1 MLYFFLKFLIL
12 INYIYFI
19 NSFKQKSFNF
29 LKKNSIYTE
38 LNYLFTDKE
47 DKNIILNGENFFL
60 KKYLCKELC
69 KINKHK
75 FLEYSFNQFICE
87 SPHINN
93 DDSLIY
99 IDDFMIKNGRIL
111 NDFEEHRILNI
122 PKSNNLIIFQS
133 DNIQKIPFKDDRIIK
148 RFKVLE
154 FPNLEKKD
162 LIHYIYDIIEK
173 YNYDDNL
180 YLLNWSQYNIDK
192 LNIEH
197 INILIFEIN
206 NMFYE
211 GKSFNYIHNNLEI
224 IINSMIKY

>member
-1 MLYFFLKFLIL
+1 MMYFFLKFLIL
-12 INYIYFI
+12 INYIYDI
-19 NSFKQKSFNF
+19 KSIKQKTFNF
-29 LKKNSIYTE
+29 LKKNNIYTE
-38 LNYLFTDKE
+38 LNNLFIEKE
-47 DKNIILNGENFFL
+47 DKNIILDGENFFL

-93 DDSLIY
+93 DNSLIY
-99 IDDFMIKNGRIL
+99 INDFMIKNGRIFNHYEEDRLL
-111 NDFEEHRILNI
+111 NMR
-122 PKSNNLIIFQS
+122 KSNNVIIFQS
-133 DNIQKIPFKDDRIIK
+133 DNIEQIPFKDNRIIK
-148 RFKVLE
+148 RFKKLQ

-162 LIHYIYDIIEK
+162 LIHYIYDIVEK

-197 INILIFEIN
+197 INMLIFEIN

-211 GKSFNYIHNNLEI
+211 GKSFNYIHNNLDI